1 MKTEN
6 KKPFR
11 IQDRIQSIRFA
22 VQGLKHLLQSEH
34 NARIHAVATIVVII
48 ISFLFQLNRGEWLW
62 ILACIALVWSA
73 ELFNTAL
80 ERLCDRLHPE
90 RHPLIG
96 QSKDLS
102 SAAVLVLAIFS
113 LVVAGFIFIPK
124 IISLFS
130 SFLG

>member
-6 KKPFR
+6 KKTFR

-113 LVVAGFIFIPK
+113 LVVAGIIFIPK

>member
-1 MKTEN
+1 MKKEN

-11 IQDRIQSIRFA
+11 IQDRIQSIRYA
-22 VQGLKHLLQSEH
+22 LQGLKHLLQSEH
-34 NARIHAVATIVVII
+34 NARIHAVATICVII
-48 ISFLFQLNRGEWLW
+48 ISFLFRLQLGEWLW
-62 ILACIALVWSA
+62 ILACITWVWSA

-96 QSKDLS
+96 QCKDLS

-113 LVVAGFIFIPK
+113 LMVAGIIFIPK
-124 IISLFS
+124 IIILVAE
-130 SFLG
+130 FLR